1 MVLSTGLRSSESGL
15 RLNGENGGRMGDGF
29 RLSPEIEGDDKLL
42 AKTMLAISYE
52 RRRTTAVMVVGGQ
65 G

>member
-1 MVLSTGLRSSESGL
+1 
-15 RLNGENGGRMGDGF
+15 MGDGF
-29 RLSPEIEGDDKLL
+29 RLSPEIEGVERLL

-52 RRRTTAVMVVGGQ
+52 WRRTTAVMVVGGQ